1 MNLLELCDEQIVEK
15 TNLSRKLTIG
25 GKTAAYPVYRI
36 RLDQLFYN
44 DQNDRIA
51 TWITQYR
58 NETGNVPLPELS
70 REAYNDII
78 ERFIIDSNPSAIE
91 KTKNNIA
98 LVNQREPGV
107 VLADGRIIDGNRRF
121 TCLRLLQKEDR
132 IIRYMEAVILD
143 SSIKTDQKQIK
154 MLELAIQHGEE
165 QRVDY
170 NLIDMAIG
178 AYHDI
183 VETELLTIDEYAS
196 TTNIPLNEV
205 RRKIE
210 TAKLIIELLEFM
222 GVDKQYHIARE
233 MEVYSLLYELVPL
246 LKRCETEE
254 SKQKLKRSV
263 FSNAMMKSFSDQR
276 KYIRNVKAMMDS
288 GMYTSYIKKQGQIVE
303 ELEQQK
309 KQQPITNKK
318 ELDAFIRKH
327 EDIAEDL
334 QISMDRSLL
343 QSKKAQTRAKPAQ
356 IVSKSLSML
365 MDIDTRILD
374 KLSDGEKDKLQTQLH
389 KLTDAVSLIQ
399 SDVAAETGK
408 AEVNVTETL
417 NEAEKKPT
425 QLLLAKRKKEDPFI
439 CCEDVAAITNL
450 NFTLYFSLIQA
461 TKQQKDTA
469 DCRVYFIDENSTVLC
484 PQQQLHLDARE
495 KGKVFFSLNSSA
507 SSLDKCYLVIQAR
520 ENSDNEAQQLLEFPI
535 KISFRVE
542 FDF

>member
-132 IIRYMEAVILD
+132 SIRCMEAVILD

-183 VETELLTIDEYAS
+183 V
-196 TTNIPLNEV
+196 
-205 RRKIE
+205 
-210 TAKLIIELLEFM
+210 
-222 GVDKQYHIARE
+222 
-233 MEVYSLLYELVPL
+233 
-246 LKRCETEE
+246 
-254 SKQKLKRSV
+254 
-263 FSNAMMKSFSDQR
+263 
-276 KYIRNVKAMMDS
+276 
-288 GMYTSYIKKQGQIVE
+288 
-303 ELEQQK
+303 
-309 KQQPITNKK
+309 
-318 ELDAFIRKH
+318 
-327 EDIAEDL
+327 
-334 QISMDRSLL
+334 
-343 QSKKAQTRAKPAQ
+343 
-356 IVSKSLSML
+356 
-365 MDIDTRILD
+365 
-374 KLSDGEKDKLQTQLH
+374 
-389 KLTDAVSLIQ
+389 
-399 SDVAAETGK
+399 
-408 AEVNVTETL
+408 
-417 NEAEKKPT
+417 
-425 QLLLAKRKKEDPFI
+425 
-439 CCEDVAAITNL
+439 
-450 NFTLYFSLIQA
+450 
-461 TKQQKDTA
+461 
-469 DCRVYFIDENSTVLC
+469 
-484 PQQQLHLDARE
+484 
-495 KGKVFFSLNSSA
+495 
-507 SSLDKCYLVIQAR
+507 
-520 ENSDNEAQQLLEFPI
+520 
-535 KISFRVE
+535 
-542 FDF
+542 